1 MNLPKSLELTDEQKE
16 KLAAFIAEEREKAVK
31 EYVAGA
37 QRFRTWLRT
46 KDQVW
51 VAQRVFTSVIS
62 IELLIA
68 FAIWLA
74 RR

>member
-74 RR
+74 RG

>member
-37 QRFRTWLRT
+37 QKFRTWLRT

-68 FAIWLA
+68 FAVWLA